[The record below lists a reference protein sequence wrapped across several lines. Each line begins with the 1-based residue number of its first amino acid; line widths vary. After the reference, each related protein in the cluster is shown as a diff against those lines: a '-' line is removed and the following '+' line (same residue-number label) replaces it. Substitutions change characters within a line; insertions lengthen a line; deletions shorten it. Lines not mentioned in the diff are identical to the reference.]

1 MEKTFKLFLIEDK
14 PYLAADE
21 NVVVGDKVIVTVGDL
36 YPSVIQCQNEEQINL
51 FQKPKTSMTKRYKI
65 VMTPE
70 QINLEK
76 DIIDMISLSDRPLTV
91 TYENG
96 QINLVEE

>member
-1 MEKTFKLFLIEDK
+1 MEKTFKLFLIEEK
-14 PYLAADE
+14 PYLVADE

-51 FQKPKTSMTKRYKI
+51 FQNPKTSMTKRYKI

-76 DIIDMISLSDRPLTV
+76 DIIEVISLSDKPLTV